1 MDDEIKYEDA
11 IKRLEDI
18 VSKLENSTVSLDE
31 SIKLFDEGVKLS
43 KICSDK
49 LKSAEQKITLL
60 TKENEGE

>member
-1 MDDEIKYEDA
+1 MDEEIKYEDA

-31 SIKLFDEGVKLS
+31 SIKLFEEGVKLS

-49 LKSAEQKITLL
+49 LKAAEQKITLL